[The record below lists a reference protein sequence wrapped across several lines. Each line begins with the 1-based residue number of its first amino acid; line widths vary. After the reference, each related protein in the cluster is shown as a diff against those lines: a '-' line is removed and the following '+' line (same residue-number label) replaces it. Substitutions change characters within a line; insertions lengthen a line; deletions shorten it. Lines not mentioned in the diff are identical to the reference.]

1 MSDDLKVAAELSLKD
16 NLTGPAS
23 KAVARVSNEARKAAG
38 EQARSASAARG
49 MADALAQVDRRGQA
63 AARAV
68 GGVAQAM
75 ARAAHTPFTTAA
87 AQMQNLQQATM
98 RTRREMAAL
107 LKVAGGVGH
116 AVGAGVRV
124 AGGALTST
132 AGQLAA
138 GVATA
143 GSAAHLVSMDSRY
156 AALKANANM
165 SGEEAAAFKARV
177 QGAAGATFVNEG
189 DVMTL
194 AEVMQDLIGDSKFY
208 GNTLDLYSKAQKASG
223 GNAADIG
230 ALAKVMH
237 TMGITSREDTE
248 RGLSGAIAIGDKGSF
263 TLRDFAQYGR
273 SAAAAYSALGR
284 GGAEGLFEVN
294 TALQLAKDSKG
305 TSAEAGTAVVSLFRE
320 LVAKSGKEDSLR
332 KAGIKVFDENGNI
345 RNIIDIQKDIAKATG
360 GSIEKLKK
368 LGLSGE
374 AQAALQSI
382 MKQYRETGD
391 FRFLDTY
398 AVTGN
403 EGTLDRKWRENSDT
417 MESALTALGNSW
429 AKIVDSLFTAPL
441 KAAARAVT
449 GMSEGARDAS
459 VALGALGLGALALFA
474 KVKAGQAL
482 AGLARKYLARGGA
495 AEAAAPGAKG
505 GAKSAEVLAHAAAQK
520 KGIIAA
526 AKAAPRDAPLKLAT
540 AEGTVAQAVEAA
552 GKSAAKGGLMG
563 KALKLAKRVPFLN
576 FLFAGGEAA
585 ATELDDSLTRAQ
597 KNAAHTETA
606 GGLAGTLAGAKA
618 GAVVGTLAG
627 PIGTAIGTAIG
638 GALGFFGGGWL
649 GEKLGNWAFGGD
661 DKAGEAPPLQ
671 ETVMQAVQLMQ
682 SAPIA
687 ANLNLT
693 VELDGE
699 VIARKVEQAQLR
711 QATRR

>member
-38 EQARSASAARG
+38 EQAKSASAARG

-116 AVGAGVRV
+116 VVGAGVRV

-177 QGAAGATFVNEG
+177 QGAAGKALVSES
-189 DVMTL
+189 DVLTL
-194 AEVMQDLIGDSKFY
+194 AEVVQNITGDKGFY
-208 GNTLDLYSKAQKASG
+208 TEALTVMAKAQKASG
-223 GNAADIG
+223 ADAQSVGAMSATLHDIG
-230 ALAKVMH
+230 VTDPHELER
-237 TMGITSREDTE
+237 TYSGLDLQGSRGAYTLGDLTKY
-248 RGLSGAIAIGDKGSF
+248 GAGVLSM
-263 TLRDFAQYGR
+263 
-273 SAAAAYSALGR
+273 YSALGH
-284 GGAEGLFEVN
+284 GGKKGAFEAN
-294 TALQLAKDSKG
+294 TALQLAMG
-305 TSAEAGTAVVSLFRE
+305 TTKNAATATTAVDAFLRDLQNAE
-320 LVAKSGKEDSLR
+320 IQNKLKDAKIDVYDK
-332 KAGIKVFDENGNI
+332 NGRMRSI
-345 RNIIDIQKDIAKATG
+345 TDIQKDILRRTG
-360 GSIEKLKK
+360 GDMRKFNK
-368 LGLSGE
+368 LGFSDEGKR
-374 AQAALQSI
+374 AMTFA
-382 MKQYRETGD
+382 MGQYAENKNLD
-391 FRFLDTY
+391 FMDKF
-398 AVTGN
+398 AVTGD

-482 AGLARKYLARGGA
+482 AGLARKYLAGGGA
-495 AEAAAPGAKG
+495 AEAVEKAARPGAKSHEMLQ
-505 GAKSAEVLAHAAAQK
+505 KAAGQK
-520 KGIIAA
+520 KNVIQQ
-526 AKAAPRDAPLKLAT
+526 AKAAPRDAPLKLAP

-552 GKSAAKGGLMG
+552 GKSAARGGLMG
-563 KALKLAKRVPFLN
+563 KALKLARRVPFLN
-576 FLFAGGEAA
+576 FLFAGGEVA